1 MALRDQPYLPLY
13 VMDFVTDEKLEQ
25 CSAESTG
32 VYIRLMCYMHKSIP
46 YGTVTLNQKCMD
58 GGDAVTGFAKMLS
71 RPMPYD
77 ISVIERSLRELIEM
91 GVLTLEGDVLL
102 QKRMVRDGEL
112 SETRAA
118 AAKQRGSKASAKSEQ
133 NSSKRPAKSQQNTE
147 NENEYE
153 NESEDDSENDRAG
166 DRAGDR
172 ASSSLQRKAVE
183 ERFDLFWAA
192 YPKKT
197 GKGYA
202 RKIFLK
208 IAPSK
213 ELFERMMAALEKA
226 KRCEQWVKDRG
237 QYIPYPSTWLNQERW
252 DDDYGPT
259 PAPGPG
265 QPPEDFDPENPYQG
279 WGEDDG

>member
-32 VYIRLMCYMHKSIP
+32 VYIRLMCYMHKSVP
-46 YGTVTLNQKCMD
+46 YGTVTLNQKCRND
-58 GGDAVTGFAKMLS
+58 GDAVAGFAKMLS

-77 ISVIERSLRELIEM
+77 TAVIERSLKELIEM

-102 QKRMVRDGEL
+102 QKRMVYDGEL

-118 AAKQRGSKASAKSEQ
+118 AAKQRGSKTSAKPEQ

-147 NENEYE
+147 NEYEYE
-153 NESEDDSENDRAG
+153 NEIESEDDREN

-172 ASSSLQRKAVE
+172 ASSSHQRSAVE

-259 PAPGPG
+259 PTPGPG
-265 QPPEDFDPENPYQG
+265 QPPDGFDPENPYQR
-279 WGEDDG
+279 WGEEDG